1 MKQYYK
7 YYKASEADSAA
18 LLDEWEKSVGDKSRQ
33 DVVREF
39 LSDHDAEAVGRRTG
53 WGCPD
58 TVTSLLLKKGYTLI
72 GKPATVIESDHVFV
86 DGVACVRVRPR
97 MSTKEGKALAAH
109 IKGFDADLKARPTFP
124 DWVVQRLGIMATGI
138 GGPSPSR
145 RGAFSMIS
153 TNAGMAGNVLVAQ
166 VPIDGHPAEMPAEL
180 NVITYGTFYDLTEEG
195 DA

>member
-18 LLDEWEKSVGDKSRQ
+18 LLNEWETSMGGKSRQ
-33 DVVREF
+33 DIVREF
-39 LSDHDAEAVGRRTG
+39 LSDHDAEAVGTRAG
-53 WGCPD
+53 WGGPD
-58 TVTSLLLKKGYTLI
+58 VVTSLLLKKGHALI
-72 GKPATVIESDHVFV
+72 GKPATVVENDHVFV
-86 DGVACVRVRPR
+86 DGVACVRARPR
-97 MSTKEGKALAAH
+97 MTTKEGKALAAH
-109 IKGFDADLKARPTFP
+109 MKKFNADLKARPTFP

-153 TNAGMAGNVLVAQ
+153 TNAGMAGDVLVAQ
-166 VPIDGHPAEMPAEL
+166 VPIDGHPAEMPTEL
-180 NVITYGTFYDLTEEG
+180 NRITYGTFYDLTEED